1 MDQENALNKVL
12 VKLFPVLTWG
22 RNYGLPQFQADAVAG
37 MVVLFI
43 TVPQVIAYAFLAGMP
58 AEAGLYAAVFSLV
71 GYSLFGSSRALA
83 VGPTAIVGMMT
94 LEAASAYAAPGS
106 AEYTQLVVE
115 LCVVTGLILIGLR
128 IINFGSVISFLSHA
142 VVTGFI
148 SAAAILI
155 ISNQLP
161 AMLGLPSSPDTSM
174 LGVYTYL
181 YAMAPT
187 ANVAVLAISAAAV
200 ILLLLCR
207 TQLGP
212 ILHRVRLG
220 EAVIE
225 SLVKSAPMYAVIL
238 GVLAVRL
245 FNMEA
250 EAGVPVVGDI
260 PSTLP
265 EVSLTLISLASIEKL
280 APSACLIALVI
291 FMESTSIGTAIA
303 SKSRQKIDAN
313 QELAGLGAAN
323 LGASLVGGFPVAGS
337 FARSIVNFSSGA
349 VSPLASLIT
358 AVLVL
363 VTILVFAP
371 AFYALPKGVLAAI
384 IIVSAWQLIDLN
396 AIGKIFSFNRT
407 DTVTFSITFL
417 SVLGFGVETGV
428 LTGIVV
434 SFILLIRS
442 SSKPHIAVVG
452 RVGDSEHFR
461 NVNRFDVRTS
471 PKVLALRIDESL
483 YFVNTRYIEA
493 FILNRLAD
501 SAEIEHVLLI
511 CTATN
516 FVDTSGLEMLEEL
529 SVNLQ
534 EIGVTLH
541 LAEVKSPVMDQLRA
555 TEFCQ
560 TMKGQIFF
568 TADIAMRE
576 LADI

>member
-1 MDQENALNKVL
+1 ML

-22 RNYGLPQFQADAVAG
+22 RTYGLPQFQADAVAG

-212 ILHRVRLG
+212 ILHRAKLG

-245 FNMEA
+245 FNLEA

-363 VTILVFAP
+363 LTILLFAP

-417 SVLGFGVETGV
+417 AVLGFGVETGV

>member
-1 MDQENALNKVL
+1 ML

-22 RNYGLPQFQADAVAG
+22 RTYGLPQFQADAVAG

-71 GYSLFGSSRALA
+71 GYSLFGSSKALA

-245 FNMEA
+245 FNLEA

-265 EVSLTLISLASIEKL
+265 EVSLTLISLASFEKL

-384 IIVSAWQLIDLN
+384 IIVSAWQLIDLK

-461 NVNRFDVRTS
+461 NVTRFDVRTS

-576 LADI
+576 LADT

>member
-1 MDQENALNKVL
+1 MNKALLN
-12 VKLFPVLTWG
+12 LFPVLSWG
-22 RNYGLPQFQADAVAG
+22 RTYGLPQFRADAVAG
-37 MVVLFI
+37 IVVLFI

-58 AEAGLYAAVFSLV
+58 AEAGLYAAVFSLI

-94 LEAASAYAAPGS
+94 LEAASVYAAPGS
-106 AEYTQLVVE
+106 VEYTQLVVE

-128 IINFGSVISFLSHA
+128 VVNFGSVISFLSHA

-161 AMLGLPSSPDTSM
+161 ALLGLPSSPDTSM
-174 LGVYTYL
+174 VGVYTYL
-181 YAMAPT
+181 YDMAPAT
-187 ANVAVLAISAAAV
+187 NLVVLGVSGGAIF
-200 ILLLLCR
+200 LLIFCR
-207 TQLGP
+207 MQLGP
-212 ILHRVRLG
+212 ILRKTRLAD
-220 EAVIE
+220 AVVE

-238 GVLAVRL
+238 GVLTVRL
-245 FNMEA
+245 LNLDTGA
-250 EAGVPVVGDI
+250 AVPVVGEI

-265 EVSLTLISLASIEKL
+265 EVSVTLISLASVEKL
-280 APSACLIALVI
+280 APSAFLIAMVI
-291 FMESTSIGTAIA
+291 FMESTSIGTAMA

-313 QELAGLGAAN
+313 QELVGLGSAN

-337 FARSIVNFSSGA
+337 FARSVVNFSSGA
-349 VSPLASLIT
+349 VSPVASLIT
-358 AVLVL
+358 ALLVL
-363 VTILVFAP
+363 VTLLVFAP
-371 AFYALPKGVLAAI
+371 AFYSLPKGVLAAI
-384 IIVSAWQLIDLN
+384 IVTSALQLIDLH

-407 DTVTFSITFL
+407 DAVTFSFTFL
-417 SVLGFGVETGV
+417 AVLGFGVETGV
-428 LTGIVV
+428 LAGIAV
-434 SFILLIRS
+434 SFVLLIRS

-452 RVGDSEHFR
+452 RVGESEHFR
-461 NVNRFDVRTS
+461 NINRYDVRTS
-471 PKVLALRIDESL
+471 PNVLALRIDESL
-483 YFVNTRYIEA
+483 YFVNTRYIET

-516 FVDTSGLEMLEEL
+516 FIDTSGLEMLEEL

-541 LAEVKSPVMDQLRA
+541 LAEVKSPVMDQLRD

-560 TMKGQIFF
+560 NMKGQIFF
-568 TADIAMRE
+568 TTDIAMRE

>member
-1 MDQENALNKVL
+1 ML

-22 RNYGLPQFQADAVAG
+22 RTYGLPQFQADAVAG

-43 TVPQVIAYAFLAGMP
+43 TVPQVIAYAFLAGMQ

-71 GYSLFGSSRALA
+71 GYSLFGSSKALA

-94 LEAASAYAAPGS
+94 LEAASAYAVPGS

-212 ILHRVRLG
+212 ILHRARLG

-384 IIVSAWQLIDLN
+384 IIVSAWQLIDLK

-417 SVLGFGVETGV
+417 AVLGFGVETGV

-461 NVNRFDVRTS
+461 NVTRFDVRTS

>member
-1 MDQENALNKVL
+1 ML

-22 RNYGLPQFQADAVAG
+22 RTYGLPQFQADAVAG

-71 GYSLFGSSRALA
+71 GYSLFGSSKALA

-245 FNMEA
+245 FNLEA
-250 EAGVPVVGDI
+250 EVGVPVVGDI

>member
-1 MDQENALNKVL
+1 ML
-12 VKLFPVLTWG
+12 VKLFPVLSWG
-22 RNYGLPQFQADAVAG
+22 RTYGLPQFQADAVAG

-71 GYSLFGSSRALA
+71 GYSLFGSSKALA

-212 ILHRVRLG
+212 ILHRARLG

-245 FNMEA
+245 FNLEA

-265 EVSLTLISLASIEKL
+265 EVSLTLISLASFEKL

-363 VTILVFAP
+363 VTILLFAP

-384 IIVSAWQLIDLN
+384 IIVSAWQLIDLK
-396 AIGKIFSFNRT
+396 AIGKILSFNRT

-417 SVLGFGVETGV
+417 AVLGFGVETGV

-576 LADI
+576 LADT

>member
-1 MDQENALNKVL
+1 M
-12 VKLFPVLTWG
+12 
-22 RNYGLPQFQADAVAG
+22 
-37 MVVLFI
+37 
-43 TVPQVIAYAFLAGMP
+43 
-58 AEAGLYAAVFSLV
+58 
-71 GYSLFGSSRALA
+71 
-83 VGPTAIVGMMT
+83 
-94 LEAASAYAAPGS
+94 
-106 AEYTQLVVE
+106 
-115 LCVVTGLILIGLR
+115 
-128 IINFGSVISFLSHA
+128 
-142 VVTGFI
+142 
-148 SAAAILI
+148 
-155 ISNQLP
+155 
-161 AMLGLPSSPDTSM
+161 
-174 LGVYTYL
+174 
-181 YAMAPT
+181 
-187 ANVAVLAISAAAV
+187 
-200 ILLLLCR
+200 
-207 TQLGP
+207 
-212 ILHRVRLG
+212 
-220 EAVIE
+220 
-225 SLVKSAPMYAVIL
+225 
-238 GVLAVRL
+238 
-245 FNMEA
+245 
-250 EAGVPVVGDI
+250 
-260 PSTLP
+260 
-265 EVSLTLISLASIEKL
+265 
-280 APSACLIALVI
+280 
-291 FMESTSIGTAIA
+291 
-303 SKSRQKIDAN
+303 
-313 QELAGLGAAN
+313 
-323 LGASLVGGFPVAGS
+323 
-337 FARSIVNFSSGA
+337 
-349 VSPLASLIT
+349 SPLASLIT

-363 VTILVFAP
+363 VTILAFAP

-384 IIVSAWQLIDLN
+384 IIVSAWQLIDLK

-417 SVLGFGVETGV
+417 AVLGFGVETGV

-534 EIGVTLH
+534 EIGVSLH

>member
-1 MDQENALNKVL
+1 MNKTLLN
-12 VKLFPVLTWG
+12 LFPVLTWG
-22 RNYGLPQFQADAVAG
+22 RTYGPSQFQADAVAG
-37 MVVLFI
+37 IVVLFI

-58 AEAGLYAAVFSLV
+58 AEAGLYAAVFSLF
-71 GYSLFGSSRALA
+71 GYALFGSSRALA

-94 LEAASAYAAPGS
+94 LEAASVYAAPGS

-115 LCVVTGLILIGLR
+115 LCVVTGLILVGLR
-128 IINFGSVISFLSHA
+128 IVKFGSVISFLSHA

-155 ISNQLP
+155 ISNQFP
-161 AMLGLPSSPDTSM
+161 AMLGLPSSPDTSIT
-174 LGVYTYL
+174 GVYTYL
-181 YAMAPT
+181 YERAPAT
-187 ANVAVLAISAAAV
+187 NLTVLAISGAAV
-200 ILLLLCR
+200 VLLILCR
-207 TQLGP
+207 MQLGP
-212 ILHRVRLG
+212 ILRRTSLG

-245 FNMEA
+245 LDLEVA
-250 EAGVPVVGDI
+250 KGVPVVGDI

-265 EVSLTLISLASIEKL
+265 EVDITLIGLSSIEKL
-280 APSACLIALVI
+280 APSAFLIALVI

-349 VSPLASLIT
+349 VSPVASLIT
-358 AVLVL
+358 ALLVL

-371 AFYALPKGVLAAI
+371 VFYALPKGVLAAI
-384 IIVSAWQLIDLN
+384 IVTSALQLIDLH
-396 AIGKIFSFNRT
+396 AIQKIFSFNRT
-407 DTVTFSITFL
+407 DAVTFSCTFL
-417 SVLGFGVETGV
+417 TVLGFGVETGV
-428 LTGIVV
+428 LAGIIV
-434 SFILLIRS
+434 SFMLLIRS

-452 RVGDSEHFR
+452 RVGESEHFR
-461 NVNRFDVRTS
+461 NVNRFDVKTS

-483 YFVNTRYIEA
+483 YFVNTRYIET

-501 SAEIEHVLLI
+501 SADIEHVLLI

-516 FVDTSGLEMLEEL
+516 FIDTSGLEMLEEL

-541 LAEVKSPVMDQLRA
+541 LAEVKSPVMDQLRD

-560 TMKGQIFF
+560 NMKGQVFF
-568 TADIAMRE
+568 TTDIAMRE

>member
-1 MDQENALNKVL
+1 ML

-22 RNYGLPQFQADAVAG
+22 RTYGLPQFQADAVAG

-71 GYSLFGSSRALA
+71 GYSLFGSSKALA

-94 LEAASAYAAPGS
+94 LEVASAYAAPGS

-212 ILHRVRLG
+212 ILHRARLG

-245 FNMEA
+245 FNLEA

-363 VTILVFAP
+363 LTILLFAP

-396 AIGKIFSFNRT
+396 AIGKILSFNRT

-417 SVLGFGVETGV
+417 AVLGFGVETGV

>member
-1 MDQENALNKVL
+1 ML

-22 RNYGLPQFQADAVAG
+22 RTYGLPQFQADAVAG

-71 GYSLFGSSRALA
+71 GYSLFGSSKALA

-207 TQLGP
+207 TQLGL
-212 ILHRVRLG
+212 ILRRAKLG

-245 FNMEA
+245 FNLEA

-265 EVSLTLISLASIEKL
+265 EVSLTLISLASFEKL

-576 LADI
+576 LADT

>member
-1 MDQENALNKVL
+1 VL

-71 GYSLFGSSRALA
+71 GYSLFGSSKALA

-106 AEYTQLVVE
+106 VEYTQLVVE

-174 LGVYTYL
+174 VGVYTYL

-212 ILHRVRLG
+212 ILHRAKLG

-245 FNMEA
+245 FNLEA

-265 EVSLTLISLASIEKL
+265 EVSLMTISLASIEKL

-384 IIVSAWQLIDLN
+384 IIFSAWQLIDLK

-417 SVLGFGVETGV
+417 AVLGFGVETGV

-501 SAEIEHVLLI
+501 SGEIEHVLLI

>member
-1 MDQENALNKVL
+1 ML

-22 RNYGLPQFQADAVAG
+22 RTYGLPQFQADAVAG

-212 ILHRVRLG
+212 ILHRAKLG
-220 EAVIE
+220 GAVIE

-245 FNMEA
+245 FNLEA

-363 VTILVFAP
+363 LTILLFAP

-396 AIGKIFSFNRT
+396 AIGKILSFNRT

-417 SVLGFGVETGV
+417 AVLGFGVETGV

-493 FILNRLAD
+493 FILNCLAD